1 VNATQDFEILKRF
14 QESRKSYGRQRY
26 SSSALGAI
34 RSLLEAGY
42 TVNEIGERTG
52 IPKTSLYGIK
62 RRPTIFCSKPHYE
75 MESAPKPAEFTV
87 KVGKVEITTNDKSV
101 LSAIFELAG
110 GK

>member
-26 SSSALGAI
+26 SRTAVGAI

-42 TVNEIGERTG
+42 TVNEISNKSG
-52 IPKTSLYGIK
+52 IPKTSIYGIK

-75 MESAPKPAEFTV
+75 MEPAPNPAEFTI
-87 KVGKVEITTNDKSV
+87 KVGNVEITTNDKSV
-101 LSAIFELAG
+101 LSAILELAG